1 MECLV
6 MLSFISFGINWNEY
20 RFIYGWHFF
29 RGGIERKWF
38 GIHLICT
45 YQNIMS
51 NLVFVG
57 NWYIMVASDISKLTL
72 VYNRLSKDNTVYH
85 FPFFHFFSFPS
96 VMSLLLHY
104 PAFTMPLHLPS
115 SLKHIRQYI
124 LCCVHLKCKQRC
136 LNLV

>member
-1 MECLV
+1 MLIPYSSFSSAYYSKCDRFHGYEVKISVNHLWI
-6 MLSFISFGINWNEY
+6 MLSYMKIINKSILIY
-20 RFIYGWHFF
+20 R
-29 RGGIERKWF
+29 
-38 GIHLICT
+38 
-45 YQNIMS
+45 

-57 NWYIMVASDISKLTL
+57 NGYIMVASDISKLTL